1 MKNTIFKGGIILI
14 VAGILGKVLGA
25 IYRIPLSNVLGAEG
39 IGLYQMVFSV
49 FSVVLILS
57 SGGISASVAHNVAKI
72 RAGAGGSEKNVL
84 FKALGF
90 SFFASLFFALVFL
103 IFGGNIAAL
112 QGAPDAKI
120 AYQMAAL
127 ALLFSSLLAPF
138 RGLTQGHQ
146 NMAPTAI
153 SQTLEQVFKLIFG
166 LSFAYLFSM
175 QGAAMGVFGAFLGLG
190 IAEIIAFAYLLL
202 SARKIDFSGSG
213 YVQGFWKSN
222 FSITASS
229 LVIPLVLLF
238 DSFVVVNILSWYM
251 SVGVATALYGLQ
263 SGVVSSLINFPVVI
277 SVSLSLALLPQLS
290 FNLSQKNFAAASQ
303 NLSSVFMVM
312 LFILVPCALVL
323 FFFGGEVILVLY
335 PALDGALLATASTLL
350 QISAVQIV
358 FISFLQVSVSVFQS
372 LGKAQIP
379 IFILLGAG
387 VVKAVLTV
395 LLVAAP
401 QINIFGV
408 AASNVVFYGI
418 SAALGLGLA
427 KKFVPFALP
436 EKSLLFLAISFAAL
450 SASFLLINVY
460 FQSLVAKI
468 FFAGISGLVLYILPI
483 FYLDFFGIKT
493 ALLKRKML

>member
-1 MKNTIFKGGIILI
+1 M
-14 VAGILGKVLGA
+14 
-25 IYRIPLSNVLGAEG
+25 
-39 IGLYQMVFSV
+39 
-49 FSVVLILS
+49 
-57 SGGISASVAHNVAKI
+57 IS
-72 RAGAGGSEKNVL
+72 
-84 FKALGF
+84 
-90 SFFASLFFALVFL
+90 
-103 IFGGNIAAL
+103 
-112 QGAPDAKI
+112 
-120 AYQMAAL
+120 
-127 ALLFSSLLAPF
+127 
-138 RGLTQGHQ
+138 
-146 NMAPTAI
+146 
-153 SQTLEQVFKLIFG
+153 
-166 LSFAYLFSM
+166 
-175 QGAAMGVFGAFLGLG
+175 
-190 IAEIIAFAYLLL
+190 
-202 SARKIDFSGSG
+202 
-213 YVQGFWKSN
+213 
-222 FSITASS
+222 
-229 LVIPLVLLF
+229 
-238 DSFVVVNILSWYM
+238 
-251 SVGVATALYGLQ
+251 
-263 SGVVSSLINFPVVI
+263 
-277 SVSLSLALLPQLS
+277 
-290 FNLSQKNFAAASQ
+290 
-303 NLSSVFMVM
+303 
-312 LFILVPCALVL
+312 
-323 FFFGGEVILVLY
+323 VLY
-335 PALDGALLATASTLL
+335 PSLDGALLATASTLL

-436 EKSLLFLAISFAAL
+436 EKSLLFLAISFTAL